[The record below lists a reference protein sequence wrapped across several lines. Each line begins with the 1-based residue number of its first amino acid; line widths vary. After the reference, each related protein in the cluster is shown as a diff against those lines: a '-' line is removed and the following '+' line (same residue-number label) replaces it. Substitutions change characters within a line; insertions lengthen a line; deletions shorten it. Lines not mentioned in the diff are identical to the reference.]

1 MTPDRGGRR
10 KEEGGGEI
18 EQRWKKKTDLFSNA
32 VKIELFFYI
41 INLNKTNY
49 VEIFIYCFG
58 LLLFHNFKK
67 SNNTAGSPQKFDI
80 CRTEEVVF
88 REQGIFLPKIYEV
101 MLILVWCIWLNEN
114 KGSERTFIRGYFETL
129 AILFFFFQ
137 ILVITMFKSFNL
149 ENILTFEQPSFIHI
163 SNISLRQI
171 SFQLRC

>member
-1 MTPDRGGRR
+1 MTPDRGGRRR

-41 INLNKTNY
+41 INLNKTYY

-67 SNNTAGSPQKFDI
+67 SNNTAGAPQKFDI

-114 KGSERTFIRGYFETL
+114 KASERTFIRGDSETL
-129 AILFFFFQ
+129 SYYFFFQ
-137 ILVITMFKSFNL
+137 ILVITMFKAFNL
-149 ENILTFEQPSFIHI
+149 EDILTFEQPSFIYI

-171 SFQLRC
+171 SFQLCC